1 MIEAAQPDVRR
12 LYVHCVTGLP
22 SQRAR
27 GWIRGLDW
35 LPERALVMAG
45 AGDLVCLPCPVD
57 EDLLGF
63 LNGLGVGPGP
73 GGIIVPSPVTST
85 AADPSLVTRL
95 GADRALLERVAGM
108 MPPGGVLQLHPY
120 ASTSEVR
127 ALAGAFEAAGVHR
140 VRVLGGAPEAAE
152 RADRKHTVRA
162 RALALGVPVAEGEV
176 VELPFAGGRRRR
188 DLEPVRAAVQRQMR
202 HTGRVIVRGSEGVAG
217 SSTFVVGRGGDD
229 TDGLLRRLGALR
241 DNRIYLVEAMV
252 DLIASPNLR
261 LKVSEEGAVSGVVAT
276 DQRWEGLLVHGG
288 NIYPSGSRLV
298 EVMESWARTMAAW
311 LHAEGFAGDLG
322 LDFVE
327 HRNPR
332 TGMPDVFLAEVNP
345 RVNGAHY
352 PLALRERI
360 NTVRAASGSAPV
372 EAFASGLLETHARTF
387 PDLCEALGP
396 LLFSHESGRGIV
408 PYAAGPLA
416 EGGCA
421 AVALA
426 PSSVEAM
433 ELYARARAALETPWA
448 MR

>member
-1 MIEAAQPDVRR
+1 VIETVLPESRR
-12 LYVHCVTGLP
+12 LYLHGVSGLP
-22 SQRAR
+22 SHRAR
-27 GWIRGLDW
+27 GRVPGLDW

-45 AGDLVCLPCPVD
+45 IGDLVCLPCPVD

-63 LNGLGVGPGP
+63 LNGLGVGPAPEGVV
-73 GGIIVPSPVTST
+73 VPTAGTSA
-85 AADPSLVTRL
+85 AADSLAVRL
-95 GADRALLERVAGM
+95 QADRALLERIAGM
-108 MPPGGVLQLHPY
+108 MPPGSVLQLHPY
-120 ASTSEVR
+120 ASTAEVLS
-127 ALAGAFEAAGVHR
+127 LAGALEAAGVHR

-162 RALALGVPVAEGEV
+162 KALELGVPVAEGEV

-188 DLEPVRAAVQRQMR
+188 DLEPVRAAVQRQLR

-229 TDGLLRRLGALR
+229 TDGLIRRLGAMR
-241 DNRIYLVEAMV
+241 HNRIYLVEALV
-252 DLIASPNLR
+252 DLTASPNLR
-261 LKVSEEGAVSGVVAT
+261 LNLGEDGTVTGVATT
-276 DQRWEGLLVHGG
+276 DQRWGGLLVHAG
-288 NIYPSGSRLV
+288 NVYPSASRLDA
-298 EVMESWARTMAAW
+298 VMEGWARTMAGW
-311 LHAEGFAGDLG
+311 LHAEGFAGDMG

-327 HRNPR
+327 YRDPR
-332 TGMPDVFLAEVNP
+332 TGVPDAFLAEVNP

-360 NTVRAASGSAPV
+360 NAVRAANRDAPV
-372 EAFASGLLETHARTF
+372 EAFASGLLETDAPTF
-387 PDLCEALGP
+387 AELCVGLGR
-396 LLFSHESGRGIV
+396 LLFSHETGQGLV

-416 EGGCA
+416 DRRCA

-433 ELYARARAALETPWA
+433 ELYARARAALESPWA